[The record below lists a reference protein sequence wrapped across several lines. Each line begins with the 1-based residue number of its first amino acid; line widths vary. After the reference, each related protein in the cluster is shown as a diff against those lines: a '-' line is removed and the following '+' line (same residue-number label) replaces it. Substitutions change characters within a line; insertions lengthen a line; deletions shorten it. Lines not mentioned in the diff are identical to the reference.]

1 MALTLLPGMAL
12 AAEGDNPQPV
22 VVKTAEELRAAMEAP
37 MAEHDEI
44 WLGADITLQKA
55 DISTTGAELWLNG
68 HELTMNNVNIN
79 IKVSGNGNGKKEFS
93 IVGANGGRVDSIS
106 NCSFTTETP
115 TGSALVLYGAQV
127 KEIRDSNF
135 DGSLMV
141 RYYEGRSLVGTID
154 GCTLES
160 DSNVTLEVM
169 DGCEVELI
177 TNNQIT
183 NLPAEGTDSIAIGI
197 YHENKATIG
206 RISGNKITA
215 GNHGIFI
222 SNNSTLKC
230 LAANVINAQS
240 DEGSV
245 FIENGA
251 EVRHLHVQG
260 NWMKNPHHEGMW
272 LYQTVDGWTIGRHD
286 AVNSAEI
293 APYTPDCEESDS
305 DYINILKSENGEIIP
320 SLRHAEAGERVTLN
334 VHPDKGYELDELT
347 VTDRR
352 GRDITLRAL
361 GDSAYTFLMPNV
373 RVTVEATFKAIKDAT
388 TPETTDPADEEFN
401 GLGTPGISGIVLNP
415 AAMPYTDVKGPDWF
429 YNNVEY
435 MWKHYLMSGVSDTQF
450 APNTTTNRG
459 MIWTIL
465 ARMNNVRTDINPG
478 STWYEKGMLWC
489 KEQGITDG
497 TNPLSDITR
506 EQLVTMLW
514 RNAGKQSGSGD
525 LSKFS
530 DSADVSE
537 YAVTAMR
544 WAVGNGILNGE
555 NGQINPQGT
564 ATRAQVAAMVARY
577 GDKIVR

>member
-1 MALTLLPGMAL
+1 MKKRILALLLTLCMALTLLPGMAL
-12 AAEGDNPQPV
+12 AAEGENPQPV
-22 VVKTAEELRAAMEAP
+22 VVRTAEELRAAMETESIVSLANNIDLRNVTINP
-37 MAEHDEI
+37 AKDLQLALNGRTLSLASVKVTGPLMV
-44 WLGADITLQKA
+44 LGGTISAISDSTFTAVGDYHTSLTLVDVHVGQ
-55 DISTTGAELWLNG
+55 ISNCVFSGALELDKGTTGSTVDVIDSCE
-68 HELTMNNVNIN
+68 
-79 IKVSGNGNGKKEFS
+79 IKSNREFS
-93 IVGANGGRVDSIS
+93 IDVGS
-106 NCSFTTETP
+106 NC
-115 TGSALVLYGAQV
+115 Q
-127 KEIRDSNF
+127 I
-135 DGSLMV
+135 
-141 RYYEGRSLVGTID
+141 GR
-154 GCTLES
+154 
-160 DSNVTLEVM
+160 
-169 DGCEVELI
+169 I
-177 TNNQIT
+177 TNNTIV
-183 NLPAEGTDSIAIGI
+183 NNPAEGESIAIRI
-197 YHENKATIG
+197 YHGNIGTIG

-215 GNHGIFI
+215 NTHAIFI
-222 SNNSTLKC
+222 SNNSTLEC
-230 LAANVINAQS
+230 LAENGIYCQ
-240 DEGSV
+240 DDQGSV
-245 FIENGA
+245 FIENDAKVG
-251 EVRHLHVQG
+251 HLHVRG

-352 GRDITLRAL
+352 GRNITLRAL

-514 RNAGKQSGSGD
+514 RNAGKQSGNGD

>member
-1 MALTLLPGMAL
+1 MKKRILALLLTLCMALTLLPGMAL
-12 AAEGDNPQPV
+12 AAD
-22 VVKTAEELRAAMEAP
+22 AASGSVGGVTWVIGEDGTMTFSGSGAIPENFSYANMP
-37 MAEHDEI
+37 YNDDYANYAQ
-44 WLGADITLQKA
+44 WL
-55 DISTTGAELWLNG
+55 
-68 HELTMNNVNIN
+68 
-79 IKVSGNGNGKKEFS
+79 
-93 IVGANGGRVDSIS
+93 
-106 NCSFTTETP
+106 
-115 TGSALVLYGAQV
+115 ALVRSV
-127 KEIRDSNF
+127 KKIVVEDGITEIGDF
-135 DGSLMV
+135 AFEHFAL
-141 RYYEGRSLVGTID
+141 
-154 GCTLES
+154 
-160 DSNVTLEVM
+160 
-169 DGCEVELI
+169 
-177 TNNQIT
+177 
-183 NLPAEGTDSIAIGI
+183 
-197 YHENKATIG
+197 
-206 RISGNKITA
+206 TA
-215 GNHGIFI
+215 
-222 SNNSTLKC
+222 K
-230 LAANVINAQS
+230 
-240 DEGSV
+240 
-245 FIENGA
+245 
-251 EVRHLHVQG
+251 
-260 NWMKNPHHEGMW
+260 
-272 LYQTVDGWTIGRHD
+272 
-286 AVNSAEI
+286 SAEI
-293 APYTPDCEESDS
+293 PDSVTTLGKAVFGGKGDEDVTVYCSRNSAAWKWAVDAFDCEPAEKGGIVTPPTPDTELLEVLYNQIPTLTGDIIDRNQIKCYGTEGVTDAKVNFTVNENQRFDHDEVNNALCFKVSVTAAAALPVTVTFPIPAGIDWNDLVLLRYDVTDRVWEDAKPVVDKAAGTVTFVLETVECEYVIAETAPT
-305 DYINILKSENGEIIP
+305 DYITILKSNNGEIIP
-320 SLRHAEAGERVTLN
+320 SVRHAEAGERVTLN

-352 GRDITLRAL
+352 GRDIALRAL

-373 RVTVEATFKAIKDAT
+373 RVTVEATFKAIKDTT
-388 TPETTDPADEEFN
+388 TPETTDPAEQEFN
-401 GLGTPGISGIVLNP
+401 SLGTPGISGIVLNP

-450 APNTTTNRG
+450 APNPTTNRG